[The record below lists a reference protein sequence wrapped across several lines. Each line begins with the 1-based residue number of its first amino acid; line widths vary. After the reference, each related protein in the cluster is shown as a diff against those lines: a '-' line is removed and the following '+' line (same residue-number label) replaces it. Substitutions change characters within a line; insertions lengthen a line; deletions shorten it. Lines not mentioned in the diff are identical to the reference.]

1 MKIKPR
7 KLAAMGMAGM
17 AATAAL
23 GLVADTPAH
32 AAIVNPSLVMSNN
45 QSASSSTYT
54 VTFTPGLT
62 LTQMLTGFN
71 GVIGIP
77 GGASGLAGASV
88 SVYSNTGS
96 GWGSALA
103 SVTSTVNTAAD
114 VLGIAVPSA
123 DFTGITSVPQLR
135 VVVSN
140 LTNPTV
146 TVSTTA
152 GACVADATSALSG
165 ILASTF
171 TSGTSGAGASF
182 SSTLASLLADTSCL
196 TTTVVPIGTNGVT
209 QQLTVAPVLNVTLP
223 STTDTFSVTPTA
235 SGVAV
240 SFPTDTVTV
249 ATNAINY
256 TIEGLIA
263 NSSSALKYDDGGT
276 YSLPITATTSTCG
289 SAVSLGSSGTYAA
302 LASSLSGLTNGTA
315 TSVTYCGSNVSLTS
329 PPGSYSGTITYL
341 VVPSF

>member
-7 KLAAMGMAGM
+7 KLAAIGMAGM

-23 GLVADTPAH
+23 GLVAGTPAH

-45 QSASSSTYT
+45 QSASTSTYT
-54 VTFTPGLT
+54 YTFTPGLT
-62 LTQMLTGFN
+62 VTQILSGFN
-71 GVIGIP
+71 GVVGLP
-77 GGASGLAGASV
+77 GGASGLSGATV

-103 SVTSTVNTAAD
+103 GVTSTVSTAGN

-123 DFTGITSVPQLR
+123 DFTGITSIPQLE

-146 TVSTTA
+146 SVTTTA
-152 GACVADATSALSG
+152 GACVADALSALSG
-165 ILASTF
+165 IAASTF
-171 TSGTSGAGASF
+171 TSGTSGSGASF
-182 SSTLASLLADTSCL
+182 SSTLATLLADTSCL
-196 TTTVVPIGTNGVT
+196 TSTVVPLGTNGVT
-209 QQLTVAPVLNVTLP
+209 EQLSVAPVLNVTLP
-223 STTDTFSVTPTA
+223 QTSDSFSVTPTA
-235 SGVAV
+235 AGVAV
-240 SFPTDTVTV
+240 SFPTDTITV
-249 ATNAINY
+249 ATNALNY
-256 TIEGLIA
+256 TIEALIA
-263 NSSSALKYDDGGT
+263 NSSSALKYDGSGS
-276 YSLPITATTSTCG
+276 YSLPITATTGTCG
-289 SAVSLGSSGTYAA
+289 SAAALGSGGTYNA

-315 TSVTYCGSNVSLTS
+315 TSVTYCGSNVNLTS